1 MLSFTETRIDLEL
14 SRPGRYRL
22 AVRFSPYWQPS
33 SGCVLKREDGMVEL
47 AVPRGG
53 LLRLR
58 FDVQPGR
65 ALREVTGRR
74 SFSCADVF

>member
-1 MLSFTETRIDLEL
+1 VLELTQTRIVLEL
-14 SRPGRYRL
+14 TRPGRYRL

-33 SGCVLKREDGMVEL
+33 AGCVLRRKDGMVEL

-53 LLRLR
+53 KLVLR
-58 FDVQPGR
+58 FDVNPGR
-65 ALREVTGRR
+65 ALRQVTGGR